1 VEGITTVEEHRVRHR
16 RIVELPAAV
25 MKVLLG
31 HVKGPWSGRCA
42 GLTVATG
49 TGPSMTLPPR
59 ISQACWEGTSTQ
71 ARAAAE
77 HGELL
82 GAAEDSVPVA
92 SSG

>member
-1 VEGITTVEEHRVRHR
+1 
-16 RIVELPAAV
+16 
-25 MKVLLG
+25 
-31 HVKGPWSGRCA
+31 
-42 GLTVATG
+42 
-49 TGPSMTLPPR
+49 MTLPPR